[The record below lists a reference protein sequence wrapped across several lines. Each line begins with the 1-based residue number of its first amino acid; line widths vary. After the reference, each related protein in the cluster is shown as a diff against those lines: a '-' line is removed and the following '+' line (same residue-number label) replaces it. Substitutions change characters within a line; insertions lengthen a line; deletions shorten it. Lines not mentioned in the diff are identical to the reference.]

1 MWLFRQNSSFLLPPL
16 LLSFAYTVVIYDNK
30 KCIPLKEH
38 KEIILALLPKES
50 PFDDMKQQQQQQQQK
65 EIHTKF
71 EQERNLGV

>member
-1 MWLFRQNSSFLLPPL
+1 MFLCDCSTKAPPSFLL

-30 KCIPLKEH
+30 NVPLKEH
-38 KEIILALLPKES
+38 KETILALLPKES